1 MWMDIAIGLIFVLS
15 TASGFRKG
23 FVRTFIHT
31 AGWVLSIIIGFV
43 FFSRVENF
51 LRANTNFYD
60 NIYNKISGQIEAGG
74 SSAIHTLTT
83 DMPLILQEVIDSIKV
98 SVTTAIASGIA
109 DFVFKIL
116 CFILVVI
123 IIRLVFLLL
132 SSLFSKK
139 HNDGIIGFL
148 DGSFGLIA
156 GAIKGLLLIFILL
169 ALLVPVISLSSGN
182 GLASALEASRI
193 AGTLYD
199 NNYLLLIVKTHL

>member
-31 AGWVLSIIIGFV
+31 AGWVLSIIVGFV

-156 GAIKGLLLIFILL
+156 SNQRIADFHCRTFLS
-169 ALLVPVISLSSGN
+169 PSCLSSGN

>member
-31 AGWVLSIIIGFV
+31 AGWVLSIIVGFV

-123 IIRLVFLLL
+123 IIRLVFCYSL
-132 SSLFSKK
+132 LFSAKTQRR
-139 HNDGIIGFL
+139 NYRLSGW
-148 DGSFGLIA
+148 
-156 GAIKGLLLIFILL
+156 IFWTYRRR
-169 ALLVPVISLSSGN
+169 N
-182 GLASALEASRI
+182 QRI
-193 AGTLYD
+193 AADFHTVGPSCPRHKPVLRERAG
-199 NNYLLLIVKTHL
+199 LSP

>member
-1 MWMDIAIGLIFVLS
+1 
-15 TASGFRKG
+15 
-23 FVRTFIHT
+23 
-31 AGWVLSIIIGFV
+31 
-43 FFSRVENF
+43 
-51 LRANTNFYD
+51 
-60 NIYNKISGQIEAGG
+60 
-74 SSAIHTLTT
+74 
-83 DMPLILQEVIDSIKV
+83 MPLILQEVIDSIKV

-123 IIRLVFLLL
+123 IIRLVFLLF

>member
-1 MWMDIAIGLIFVLS
+1 
-15 TASGFRKG
+15 
-23 FVRTFIHT
+23 
-31 AGWVLSIIIGFV
+31 
-43 FFSRVENF
+43 
-51 LRANTNFYD
+51 
-60 NIYNKISGQIEAGG
+60 
-74 SSAIHTLTT
+74 
-83 DMPLILQEVIDSIKV
+83 
-98 SVTTAIASGIA
+98 
-109 DFVFKIL
+109 
-116 CFILVVI
+116 
-123 IIRLVFLLL
+123 LLF